1 MNFFSSILTRR
12 AKLAESARPRPA
24 RFGRQ
29 WAMESFQNSDSG
41 SRAKATSA
49 KRWERLGRSGSGSC
63 PSAFLMGRK
72 NRIARRV
79 ALSGWFSGE
88 PWPPVGTTGHCSPL
102 AKRIPHGKDGFMYS
116 EFTNGSFSDVGFKL
130 DYEAF
135 YSMFQHTSDAD
146 LAMEC
151 CLVQEYYRAFEN
163 YKYPS
168 EDTPIL
174 LPFLDAYRMCLFVA
188 VADRFVTSVI
198 NPSAADDNEK
208 GSMPGAS

>member
-1 MNFFSSILTRR
+1 MLIFLAYIRVERSWLKAHAHARR
-12 AKLAESARPRPA
+12 GLGASGQWKAFRTATAAQGLRPPALSA
-24 RFGRQ
+24 G
-29 WAMESFQNSDSG
+29 NV
-41 SRAKATSA
+41 SA
-49 KRWERLGRSGSGSC
+49 VPVPGSC

-116 EFTNGSFSDVGFKL
+116 EFTDGSFSDVGFKL
-130 DYEAF
+130 DYDAF
-135 YSMFQHTSDAD
+135 YSMFQHTSDVD

-151 CLVQEYYRAFEN
+151 YLIQEYYRAFEN

-198 NPSAADDNEK
+198 NPSASDDNEK